1 MYRRRP
7 KSLPC
12 GHTACL
18 HCLHDVRRCPQCLKE
33 FAVDGSSLPDSHYVV
48 AILERQRREQRGP
61 DMSEGWWCVDC
72 GAAAT
77 SGCRDDHT
85 VRSLRAALRRT
96 VQDILPQAADHL
108 RALENLQEC
117 EADQAMA
124 ALQLLSGPVP
134 AACTLVL
141 ELPAADAGGSCPPT
155 GPHGPDG
162 PGPVGARWRLE
173 AAKAAPPEDTLL
185 RLLVVA
191 LAARGWLQQE
201 RSCRD
206 AGDGDPSRPK
216 PSRTDSQSTEDE
228 YAAIPEEARRDGVP
242 PVTPRGSR
250 FDVLPVNSVQVAG
263 GGARVAVVHPSP
275 VVSAAYETSQQP
287 EAPAGLPEL
296 NVEDLSGK
304 GPRSK
309 RREKAALVTTARQQG
324 VRRLVNVSCEQDPG
338 WSLRLVQAAA
348 PLLEE
353 LDVLSAD
360 RALLA
365 LLPAMPRL
373 RRLCVSVRSRMYDA
387 DLWRQPPVLQP
398 AGPVDG
404 LAGGLRW
411 LRVVRLPC
419 ETLESLLRC
428 HADSLEQLE
437 LYVGTAGEG
446 PCQGL
451 YPYSCGDL
459 DAVLGR
465 CGLRA
470 LRSVV
475 LRRYLRS
482 HRVAACRE
490 QLAGVRRLLP
500 PHAAVLCA
508 ECDSVDYGVF

>member
-1 MYRRRP
+1 MECSACSEPLDMYRRRP

-96 VQDILPQAADHL
+96 VQ
-108 RALENLQEC
+108 
-117 EADQAMA
+117 
-124 ALQLLSGPVP
+124 
-134 AACTLVL
+134 
-141 ELPAADAGGSCPPT
+141 
-155 GPHGPDG
+155 
-162 PGPVGARWRLE
+162 
-173 AAKAAPPEDTLL
+173 DTLL